1 MLNGVLTTEN
11 TINGALSGGIKEP
24 VLTTKSITEN
34 GTYNASSDNADGYSS
49 VNVNVQGGS
58 AGIVCTNNGAIEY
71 FYPTTQNIS
80 QVLVNYTKYSF
91 NGKTWSYIKDN
102 TYKTGVF
109 QISRPTGIKASN
121 DLLFIAGYHSQSL
134 FWQTAGN
141 DKCTA
146 LGSSY
151 INISDDSFNGDVL
164 AFAQYM
170 NDKFA
175 YLPLSNTQTITYT

>member
-1 MLNGVLTTEN
+1 M
-11 TINGALSGGIKEP
+11 
-24 VLTTKSITEN
+24 
-34 GTYNASSDNADGYSS
+34 
-49 VNVNVQGGS
+49 
-58 AGIVCTNNGAIEY
+58 
-71 FYPTTQNIS
+71 
-80 QVLVNYTKYSF
+80 LVNYTKYSF
-91 NGKTWSYIKDN
+91 NGKTWTYIKDN

-109 QISRPTGIKASN
+109 QISRPTGIKANN